1 MYKNV
6 EVTGCG
12 LKKHF
17 MFSFLFVVWFHTVFF
32 FFVGVL
38 FHGRKNRKKRLL
50 ESHLYLL
57 ELFNGIFPLEK
68 SLMATLYFF
77 SYNHTYLIYGGYIY
91 IKDQHS

>member
-1 MYKNV
+1 MRSQKTFYV
-6 EVTGCG
+6 FFLVCG
-12 LKKHF
+12 LVSHC
-17 MFSFLFVVWFHTVFF
+17 FF
-32 FFVGVL
+32 FVVGVL

-91 IKDQHS
+91 IKGQHS

>member
-32 FFVGVL
+32 LLLAFFFMAEKIG
-38 FHGRKNRKKRLL
+38 KRG
-50 ESHLYLL
+50 S
-57 ELFNGIFPLEK
+57 
-68 SLMATLYFF
+68 
-77 SYNHTYLIYGGYIY
+77 
-91 IKDQHS
+91 